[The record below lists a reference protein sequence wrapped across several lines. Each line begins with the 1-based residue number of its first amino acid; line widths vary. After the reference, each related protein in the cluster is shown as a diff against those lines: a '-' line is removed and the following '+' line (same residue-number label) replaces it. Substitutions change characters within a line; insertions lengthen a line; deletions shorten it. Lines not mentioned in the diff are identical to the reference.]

1 MFGYS
6 NRTTLIVSTC
16 VAIGASITLWSYMK
30 TNKNENKKK
39 EEPKLSPDEA
49 YIEHN
54 KSLFVARFEKDK
66 DGANSNIDKRFYS
79 KESYE
84 EATKEQNGDLEKEWR
99 KRILME
105 YTPRGNIVMYY
116 DAYKRGFAYYTDT
129 HISYPLLNAVAM
141 KYVSVYQ
148 CLDFFIDENVHE
160 HVSKSPF
167 LRIHEIEKEKKE
179 KKEKK
184 EQKDQKID
192 VKKGPFLQPK
202 LKMTKGKLRIDTSV
216 KVLAQNKFVSVG
228 KIHNF
233 SLLEKPVA
241 NVSEVKQV
249 VKPMKYGDFKSWRNP
264 QPDLDEKDE
273 TINSFAQP

>member
-1 MFGYS
+1 MFGFS
-6 NRTTLIVSTC
+6 TRTTFIVSTC

-30 TNKNENKKK
+30 PNKKK
-39 EEPKLSPDEA
+39 EETKLSPDEA

-54 KSLFVARFEKDK
+54 KALFVARFEKDK
-66 DGANSNIDKRFYS
+66 DNANSNIGDRFYL

-99 KRILME
+99 KRILMD
-105 YTPRGNIVMYY
+105 YTPRGNIVMHY
-116 DAYKRGFAYYTDT
+116 DAYKRGFSYYSDT

-167 LRIHEIEKEKKE
+167 LRIHEIEKTKK
-179 KKEKK
+179 KQK
-184 EQKDQKID
+184 EQKVD

-202 LKMTKGKLRIDTSV
+202 PKKTKGKLRINTSE
-216 KVLAQNKFVSVG
+216 KVLAQNKFVSMG

-233 SLLEKPVA
+233 SLLEKPVVK
-241 NVSEVKQV
+241 VSEVKQV
-249 VKPMKYGDFKSWRNP
+249 VKPMKYGDFKSWRNL
-264 QPDLDEKDE
+264 QPDPDQKDE
-273 TINSFAQP
+273 AINSFAQP